1 MAEATAGPRSSPK
14 ICAAQDNAVKV
25 LLATASGN
33 TDVLK
38 YILEDD
44 CVQEHLKVKRNGAQ
58 EQAPVKNKNTE
69 ARSRHAAFDAAF
81 EPAFESAFEAAFE
94 AAWLI

>member
-1 MAEATAGPRSSPK
+1 MAMAEATAGPRSSPK

-38 YILEDD
+38 FILEDD
-44 CVQEHLKVKRNGAQ
+44 CVHDHLKVKRNGAQ

-81 EPAFESAFEAAFE
+81 EAGYQPCDESEKS
-94 AAWLI
+94 